1 MAQTQTYSQVLN
13 MACMLPLKDKKRLIY
28 DMQVNIAK
36 ENAADDID
44 MIDRPV
50 REQLLESVLEGERE
64 IDRGECYT
72 QEEALEMMQSFK
84 RQYEK
89 MAV

>member
-1 MAQTQTYSQVLN
+1 MLQTQTYSQVLN
-13 MACMLPLKDKKRLIY
+13 MACLLSLNDKKRLIH
-28 DMQVNIAK
+28 DMHVSIAK
-36 ENAADDID
+36 ENAADDLD
-44 MIDRPV
+44 MIDMLV
-50 REQLLESVLEGERE
+50 REQLLESVQEGERE

>member
-1 MAQTQTYSQVLN
+1 MPQTQTYSQVLN
-13 MACMLPLKDKKRLIY
+13 MACMLPLKDKKKLIH

-44 MIDRPV
+44 MIDTLV

>member
-1 MAQTQTYSQVLN
+1 MLQTQTYSQVLN
-13 MACMLPLKDKKRLIY
+13 MACLLSLNDKKRLIH
-28 DMQVNIAK
+28 DMHVSIAK
-36 ENAADDID
+36 ENAADDLD
-44 MIDRPV
+44 MIDMLV

-84 RQYEK
+84 HQYEK